1 MAGKNQTRLHCE
13 IPSVLHRRIMRAV
26 QYTRER
32 GGAGPRSATDLTV
45 RAVTAY
51 LDARDAERAA
61 DKDEALDM
69 VIRSPSRMA

>member
-26 QYTRER
+26 QHTRER
-32 GGAGPRSATDLTV
+32 GDRGPRSATDLTIQ
-45 RAVTAY
+45 AVTAY

-61 DKDEALDM
+61 DKAG
-69 VIRSPSRMA
+69 AA